1 MQIIELYIKG
11 YNRLEGGVTGFA
23 SNKLVDNTGVFN
35 TSVSVGDIVTN
46 KRTHLTASITAID
59 SDTQLSLSADLFTS
73 PNTDQFIIE
82 SDYFRADLFEDESIT
97 ITDTL
102 LNLKD
107 IGKVFTPFSQQFNLP
122 ASKTNN
128 KLFRHYEKQN
138 VLNSFDA
145 RFKHDAVIKLNGI
158 DYKKGKIQFKSV
170 TLKDNKAHAYKVVF
184 FGDAV
189 VLKEIV
195 GDTTLQGLIYPN
207 SYNFT
212 YNQTNI
218 ENFFTADLATLTST
232 YGSDDIIVPNIHH
245 SKNMRYSTADGYED
259 SITSTGL
266 VYTDLKPAI
275 KLKAIIEAIERTY
288 PELSFTG
295 FFKTSMFFNFY
306 MWMHKNEGYV
316 TNAVEGGGVN
326 ISVNRFRHQDDEDP
340 KYTYASGTIGDV
352 RTLYLLPYF
361 NADGV
366 RNRYNVTLSITTS
379 TAENYIVRIKNGAT
393 GDPITTREFTN
404 QSGTVNIVE
413 QFRNTSGVFG
423 SSPNNLDLLDL
434 IVEIESQNT
443 ITMTH
448 TFSVEYERKPQ
459 GSGAYVT
466 QWTANYTPTNQDVLN
481 TFEISRQMPE
491 MKVIDF
497 LSGLFK
503 MFNLLVYKDGNNI
516 NVELAKVYYQNEDAY
531 DITKYVDME
540 KATVDRLFQ
549 YREMDFKFKS
559 KESFLVQFSDEIQAV
574 PFAEESFPKK
584 NTPFDGGTYTVE
596 LPFEK
601 MMYERLTDPDDND
614 SLTLI
619 GQGAFLNKQFE
630 PTIGEPLI
638 FSSLY
643 QANTDSELT
652 VGGSAPSN
660 YRRPSNVTAI
670 GEWGYNERLQLNFGL
685 EADEFLQE
693 IPTLST
699 NLFEDGYFDYVQTMF
714 DPASR
719 LFKYT
724 AYLPLS
730 ILLKLQLKD
739 KLVIAN
745 NAYRINSIKTNLL
758 TNKTELELYNRQ
770 EFVSQINNS
779 QFAYLD
785 RVAQVTS
792 PSKSS
797 TFINITWTAVTG
809 AVGYDVILNGG
820 VFTTTLGNGIKILP
834 LEPNTT
840 YNIGVR
846 AKYDID
852 GNDAYSF
859 DTSIIV
865 TTDPPPFA
873 LAEDGDT
880 LITEVGDTIIL
891 E

>member
-11 YNRLEGGVTGFA
+11 YNRLEGGITGFA
-23 SNKLVDNTGVFN
+23 TNKLVDNTGVF
-35 TSVSVGDIVTN
+35 TQSVNVGDIVTN

-59 SDTQLSLSADLFTS
+59 SDTQLSLSDDLFAS
-73 PNTDQFIIE
+73 PNTDQYIIE

-97 ITDTL
+97 ITDTI

-128 KLFRHYEKQN
+128 KLFRHYENQN

-189 VLKEIV
+189 VLKEII
-195 GDTTLQGLIYPN
+195 GDTTLQGLKYDAA
-207 SYNFT
+207 YNFT

-218 ENFFTADLATLTST
+218 ENFFTASLSTLIST

-245 SKNMRYSTADGYED
+245 SKNMRYSTTDGYLD
-259 SITSTGL
+259 SITDTRL
-266 VYTDLKPAI
+266 LYTDLKPAI
-275 KLKAIIEAIERTY
+275 RLRAITDAIERTY

-295 FFKTSMFFNFY
+295 FFNTFDFSKFY

-316 TNAVEGGGVN
+316 TNADEGGGVN
-326 ISVNRFRHQDDEDP
+326 ICVNRFRHQDDEDP
-340 KYTYASGTIGDV
+340 TYTYNATGSTIGDV

-361 NADGV
+361 ININV
-366 RNRYNVTLSITTS
+366 QNEYTVTLAITTS

-393 GDPITTREFTN
+393 GDLIRYEEYQN

-413 QFRNTSGVFG
+413 VFRNLGVIG
-423 SSPNNLDLLDL
+423 NSPNNVQLLDL
-434 IVEIESQNT
+434 IVEVESGNT
-443 ITMTH
+443 ITMTQEL
-448 TFSVEYERKPQ
+448 TITA
-459 GSGAYVT
+459 SG
-466 QWTANYTPTNQDVLN
+466 QQSWTANYTPTNQDVEN
-481 TFEISRQMPE
+481 TFEISRQMPD

-503 MFNLLVYKDGNNI
+503 MFNLLVYKDGDNI
-516 NVELAKVYYQNEDAY
+516 NVELPKVYYNKENSY

-540 KATVDRLFQ
+540 KATVNRLFQ
-549 YREMDFKFKS
+549 YKKMDFKFKS
-559 KESFLVQFSDEIQAV
+559 KESFLVQFSDEIQTV

-619 GQGAFLNKQFE
+619 GQGAFLNKNFE

-638 FSSLY
+638 FASVLNS
-643 QANTDSELT
+643 NGNDELT
-652 VGGSAPSN
+652 IGSLTPQQ
-660 YRRPSNVTAI
+660 YRRPSNVTSL
-670 GEWGYNERLQLNFGL
+670 GSWGYGQRIQMNFGL
-685 EADEFLQE
+685 EADEYLGE
-693 IPTLST
+693 IPSNST

-714 DPASR
+714 DPTSR
-719 LFKYT
+719 LYKYT

-730 ILLKLQLKD
+730 ILIKLQLKD
-739 KLVIAN
+739 RLVIAN
-745 NAYRINSIKTNLL
+745 NSYRINSIKTNLL
-758 TNKTELELYNRQ
+758 TNKTELELYNRS
-770 EFVSQINNS
+770 EFVSQINNN

-785 RVAQVTS
+785 RVAQVTVS
-792 PSKSS
+792 AKS
-797 TFINITWTAVTG
+797 TDFITITWSSVSNV
-809 AVGYDVILNGG
+809 VGYDIILNGG
-820 VFTTTLGNGIKILP
+820 VFSTEANTVTTKKVTG
-834 LEPNTT
+834 LESGTT

-846 AKYDID
+846 AKYSISGD
-852 GNDAYSF
+852 DAYSF
-859 DTSIIV
+859 DT
-865 TTDPPPFA
+865 T
-873 LAEDGDT
+873 
-880 LITEVGDTIIL
+880 ITETTL
-891 E
+891 W

>member
-11 YNRLEGGVTGFA
+11 YNRLEGGITGFA

-73 PNTDQFIIE
+73 PNTDQYIIE

-189 VLKEIV
+189 VLKEII
-195 GDTTLQGLIYPN
+195 GDTTLQGLKYDEA
-207 SYNFT
+207 YNFT

-326 ISVNRFRHQDDEDP
+326 ISVNRFRHQDDENP
-340 KYTYASGTIGDV
+340 TYTYTSGTIGDV
-352 RTLYLLPYF
+352 RTLYFLPYF
-361 NADGV
+361 TNGII
-366 RNRYNVTLSITTS
+366 NKYFVTLSITTS
-379 TAENYIVRIKNGAT
+379 TPENYIVRIKSGST
-393 GDPITTREFTN
+393 GDLIKSREYQS
-404 QSGTVNIVE
+404 QSGTVNIE
-413 QFRNTSGVFG
+413 QAFFNFQAFNISTSLGYNT
-423 SSPNNLDLLDL
+423 DLLD
-434 IVEIESQNT
+434 IVVEVESENT
-443 ITMTH
+443 ITMTQNLEVRLE
-448 TFSVEYERKPQ
+448 TNS
-459 GSGAYVT
+459 VT
-466 QWTANYTPTNQDVLN
+466 QWTANYTPTNQDVEN
-481 TFEISRQMPE
+481 TFEIKKQMPE
-491 MKVIDF
+491 MKVMDF

-503 MFNLLVYKDGNNI
+503 MFNLLVYKDGDNI
-516 NVELAKVYYQNEDAY
+516 NVELAKVYYQNENSY
-531 DITKYVDME
+531 DVTKYVDME

-549 YREMDFKFKS
+549 YKKMDFKFKS
-559 KESFLVQFSDEIQAV
+559 KESFLVQFSDEIQTV
-574 PFAEESFPKK
+574 PFAEEDAGDNK
-584 NTPFDGGTYTVE
+584 FDGGTYKVE

-601 MMYERLTDPDDND
+601 MMYERLTDTDDD

-619 GQGAFLNKQFE
+619 GQGAFLNKQFD

-652 VGGSAPSN
+652 IGGSAPSN

-670 GEWGYNERLQLNFGL
+670 GEWGYNKRLQLNFGL

-699 NLFEDGYFDYVQTMF
+699 NLFEDGYYDYVQTMF
-714 DPASR
+714 DPTSR

-785 RVAQVTS
+785 RVAQLTS

-797 TFINITWTAVTG
+797 TFINISWTAVTG

-820 VFTTTLGNGIKILP
+820 VFVTTLGNAIKILP

-846 AKYDID
+846 AKYNIG

-859 DTSIIV
+859 DTSIVV

>member
-73 PNTDQFIIE
+73 PNTDQYIIE

-195 GDTTLQGLIYPN
+195 GDTTLQGLKYDGA
-207 SYNFT
+207 YNFT

-218 ENFFTADLATLTST
+218 ENFFTADLSTLTST

-245 SKNMRYSTADGYED
+245 SKNMRYSTTDGYED

-288 PELSFTG
+288 SELSFTG

-340 KYTYASGTIGDV
+340 TYTYNATGSTIGDV
-352 RTLYLLPYF
+352 RTLYLLPYSSIGF
-361 NADGV
+361 F
-366 RNRYNVTLSITTS
+366 NRYFAKVTISTTTPES
-379 TAENYIVRIKNGAT
+379 YTVRVKNGAT
-393 GDPITTREFTN
+393 GQLYNEQLYTN
-404 QSGTVNIVE
+404 QTGTVNLQTE
-413 QFRNTSGVFG
+413 FRNHNLPFG
-423 SSPNNLDLLDL
+423 GYQNDVELLDL
-434 IVEIESQNT
+434 IIEVESNNT
-443 ITMTH
+443 ITMTQSLEVRLE
-448 TFSVEYERKPQ
+448 TNNVE
-459 GSGAYVT
+459 
-466 QWTANYTPTNQDVLN
+466 QWKANYTPTNQDVLN

-503 MFNLLVYKDGNNI
+503 MFNLLVYKDGDNI

-549 YREMDFKFKS
+549 YKR
-559 KESFLVQFSDEIQAV
+559 
-574 PFAEESFPKK
+574 
-584 NTPFDGGTYTVE
+584 N
-596 LPFEK
+596 
-601 MMYERLTDPDDND
+601 
-614 SLTLI
+614 
-619 GQGAFLNKQFE
+619 
-630 PTIGEPLI
+630 
-638 FSSLY
+638 
-643 QANTDSELT
+643 
-652 VGGSAPSN
+652 
-660 YRRPSNVTAI
+660 
-670 GEWGYNERLQLNFGL
+670 GL
-685 EADEFLQE
+685 
-693 IPTLST
+693 
-699 NLFEDGYFDYVQTMF
+699 
-714 DPASR
+714 
-719 LFKYT
+719 
-724 AYLPLS
+724 
-730 ILLKLQLKD
+730 
-739 KLVIAN
+739 
-745 NAYRINSIKTNLL
+745 
-758 TNKTELELYNRQ
+758 
-770 EFVSQINNS
+770 
-779 QFAYLD
+779 
-785 RVAQVTS
+785 
-792 PSKSS
+792 
-797 TFINITWTAVTG
+797 
-809 AVGYDVILNGG
+809 
-820 VFTTTLGNGIKILP
+820 
-834 LEPNTT
+834 
-840 YNIGVR
+840 
-846 AKYDID
+846 
-852 GNDAYSF
+852 
-859 DTSIIV
+859 
-865 TTDPPPFA
+865 
-873 LAEDGDT
+873 
-880 LITEVGDTIIL
+880 
-891 E
+891 

>member
-23 SNKLVDNTGVFN
+23 TNKLVDNTGVFN

-59 SDTQLSLSADLFTS
+59 SDTQLSLSADIFTS
-73 PNTDQFIIE
+73 PNTDQYIIE

-145 RFKHDAVIKLNGI
+145 RFKHDAIIKLNGI

-189 VLKEIV
+189 VLKEII
-195 GDTTLQGLIYPN
+195 GDTTLQGLIYDN
-207 SYNFT
+207 AYNFT

-218 ENFFTADLATLTST
+218 VNFFTADLSTLIST

-245 SKNMRYSTADGYED
+245 SKNMRYSTTDGYED

-340 KYTYASGTIGDV
+340 TYTYNATGSDIADV
-352 RTLYLLPYF
+352 RSLYLLGYYGGG
-361 NADGV
+361 GV
-366 RNRYNVTLSITTS
+366 YRKYKATLSITTS
-379 TAENYIVRIKNGAT
+379 TPEDYIVRIKRGDNG
-393 GDPITTREFTN
+393 DLIRQEQYTN
-404 QSGTVNIVE
+404 QSGTVNIE
-413 QFRNTSGVFG
+413 EEFLNLGAISNAD
-423 SSPNNLDLLDL
+423 NNMQLLDL
-434 IVEIESQNT
+434 IVEVESGNT
-443 ITMTH
+443 ITMTQNLAI
-448 TFSVEYERKPQ
+448 EYKLKVPFVAGFQ
-459 GSGAYVT
+459 T
-466 QWTANYTPTNQDVLN
+466 QWIANYTPTNQDVEN
-481 TFEISRQMPE
+481 TFDISRQMPE

-503 MFNLLVYKDGNNI
+503 MFNLLVYKDGDNI

-549 YREMDFKFKS
+549 YKKMDFKFKS
-559 KESFLVQFSDEIQAV
+559 KESFLVQFSDEIQTV
-574 PFAEESFPKK
+574 PFAEEDFGDNK
-584 NTPFDGGTYTVE
+584 FDGGTYTVE

-601 MMYERLTDPDDND
+601 MMYERLTDTDDN

-638 FSSLY
+638 FSSIY
-643 QANTDSELT
+643 QSNTDSELT
-652 VGGSAPSN
+652 IGGSAPSS

-670 GEWGYNERLQLNFGL
+670 GEWGYNTRLQLNFGL
-685 EADEFLQE
+685 EADEFLGE

-714 DPASR
+714 DPTSR

-758 TNKTELELYNRQ
+758 TNKTELELYNRS
-770 EFVSQINNS
+770 EFVSQINNN

-785 RVAQVTS
+785 RVAQVTVS
-792 PSKSS
+792 AKS
-797 TFINITWTAVTG
+797 TDFITIGWTAVTG
-809 AVGYDVILNGG
+809 VVGYDVILNGG
-820 VFTTTLGNGIKILP
+820 VFTTTVGTSLKVTG
-834 LEPNTT
+834 LESGTT

-846 AKYDID
+846 AKYNISGD
-852 GNDAYSF
+852 DAYSF
-859 DTSIIV
+859 DT
-865 TTDPPPFA
+865 T
-873 LAEDGDT
+873 
-880 LITEVGDTIIL
+880 ITETTL
-891 E
+891 

>member
-11 YNRLEGGVTGFA
+11 YNRLEGGITGFA
-23 SNKLVDNTGVFN
+23 TNKLVDNTGVF
-35 TSVSVGDIVTN
+35 TQSVNVGDIVTN

-59 SDTQLSLSADLFTS
+59 SDTQLSLSDDLFAS
-73 PNTDQFIIE
+73 PNTDQYIIE

-97 ITDTL
+97 ITDTI

-128 KLFRHYEKQN
+128 KLFRHYENQN

-189 VLKEIV
+189 VLKEII
-195 GDTTLQGLIYPN
+195 GDTTLQGLKYDAA
-207 SYNFT
+207 YNFT

-218 ENFFTADLATLTST
+218 ENFFTASLSTLIST

-245 SKNMRYSTADGYED
+245 SKNMRYSTTDGYLD
-259 SITSTGL
+259 SITDTRL
-266 VYTDLKPAI
+266 LYTDLKPAI
-275 KLKAIIEAIERTY
+275 RLRAITDAIERTY

-295 FFKTSMFFNFY
+295 FFNTFDFSKFY

-316 TNAVEGGGVN
+316 TNADEGGGVN
-326 ISVNRFRHQDDEDP
+326 ICVNRFRHQDDEDP
-340 KYTYASGTIGDV
+340 TYTYNATGSTIGDV

-361 NADGV
+361 ININV
-366 RNRYNVTLSITTS
+366 QNEYTVTLAITTS

-393 GDPITTREFTN
+393 GDLIRYEEYQN

-413 QFRNTSGVFG
+413 VFRNLGVIG
-423 SSPNNLDLLDL
+423 NSPNNVQLLDL
-434 IVEIESQNT
+434 IVEVESGNT
-443 ITMTH
+443 ITMTQEL
-448 TFSVEYERKPQ
+448 TITA
-459 GSGAYVT
+459 SG
-466 QWTANYTPTNQDVLN
+466 QQSWTANYTPTNQDVEN
-481 TFEISRQMPE
+481 TFEISRQMPD

-503 MFNLLVYKDGNNI
+503 MFNLLVYKDGDNI
-516 NVELAKVYYQNEDAY
+516 NVELPKVYYNKENSY

-540 KATVDRLFQ
+540 KATVNRLFQ
-549 YREMDFKFKS
+549 YKKMDFKFKS
-559 KESFLVQFSDEIQAV
+559 KESFLVQFSDEIQTV

-619 GQGAFLNKQFE
+619 GQGAFLNKNFE

-638 FSSLY
+638 FASVLNS
-643 QANTDSELT
+643 NGNDELT
-652 VGGSAPSN
+652 IGSLTPQQ
-660 YRRPSNVTAI
+660 YRRPSNVTSL
-670 GEWGYNERLQLNFGL
+670 GSWGYGQRIQMNFGL
-685 EADEFLQE
+685 EADEYLGE
-693 IPTLST
+693 IPSNST

-714 DPASR
+714 DPTSR
-719 LFKYT
+719 LYKYT

-730 ILLKLQLKD
+730 ILIKLQLKD
-739 KLVIAN
+739 RLVIAN
-745 NAYRINSIKTNLL
+745 NSYRINSIKTNLL
-758 TNKTELELYNRQ
+758 TNKTELELYNRS
-770 EFVSQINNS
+770 EFVSQINNN

-785 RVAQVTS
+785 RVAQVTVS
-792 PSKSS
+792 AKS
-797 TFINITWTAVTG
+797 TDFITITWSSVSNV
-809 AVGYDVILNGG
+809 VGYDIILNGG
-820 VFTTTLGNGIKILP
+820 VFSTEANTVTTKKVTG
-834 LEPNTT
+834 LESGTT

-846 AKYDID
+846 AKYSISGD
-852 GNDAYSF
+852 DAYSF
-859 DTSIIV
+859 DT
-865 TTDPPPFA
+865 T
-873 LAEDGDT
+873 
-880 LITEVGDTIIL
+880 ITETTL
-891 E
+891 

>member
-11 YNRLEGGVTGFA
+11 YNRLEGGITGFA
-23 SNKLVDNTGVFN
+23 TNKLVDNTGVFN

-73 PNTDQFIIE
+73 PNTDQYIIE

-195 GDTTLQGLIYPN
+195 GDTTLQGLIYDN
-207 SYNFT
+207 AYNFT

-259 SITSTGL
+259 SITDTGL

-316 TNAVEGGGVN
+316 TNANPDGALN

-340 KYTYASGTIGDV
+340 TYTYNATGSTIGDV
-352 RTLYLLPYF
+352 RTLYLLPYSSIGF
-361 NADGV
+361 F
-366 RNRYNVTLSITTS
+366 NRYFAKVSISTTTS
-379 TAENYIVRIKNGAT
+379 ESYKVRIKNGAT
-393 GDPITTREFTN
+393 GQLYNEQSYTN
-404 QSGTVNIVE
+404 QTGIVNLQTE
-413 QFRNTSGVFG
+413 FRNHNSPFG
-423 SSPNNLDLLDL
+423 GYQNDVELLDL
-434 IVEIESQNT
+434 IIEVESENT
-443 ITMTH
+443 ITMTQSLEVRLE
-448 TFSVEYERKPQ
+448 TNN
-459 GSGAYVT
+459 VT
-466 QWTANYTPTNQDVLN
+466 QWTANYTPTNQDVQN

-503 MFNLLVYKDGNNI
+503 MFNLLVYKDGDNI
-516 NVELAKVYYQNEDAY
+516 NVELAKLYYQNEDAY
-531 DITKYVDME
+531 DVTKYVDME

-549 YREMDFKFKS
+549 YKKMDFKFKS
-559 KESFLVQFSDEIQAV
+559 KESFLVQFSDEIQGV
-574 PFAEESFPKK
+574 PFAEEDFGDDK
-584 NTPFDGGTYTVE
+584 FDGGTYTVE

-601 MMYERLTDPDDND
+601 MMYERLTATDD

-619 GQGAFLNKQFE
+619 GQGAFLNKQLE

-652 VGGSAPSN
+652 IGGSAPSS

-670 GEWGYNERLQLNFGL
+670 GEWGWNTRLQLNFGL

-797 TFINITWTAVTG
+797 TSINITWTAVTG

-820 VFTTTLGNGIKILP
+820 VLGTTPLTSIKVTP

-846 AKYDID
+846 AKYNID

-859 DTSIIV
+859 DTSIVV

>member
-73 PNTDQFIIE
+73 PNTDQYIIE

-102 LNLKD
+102 QNLKD

-259 SITSTGL
+259 SITDTGL

-340 KYTYASGTIGDV
+340 TYTYASGTIGDV
-352 RTLYLLPYF
+352 RTLYLLPYSSIGFF
-361 NADGV
+361 NKYYAK
-366 RNRYNVTLSITTS
+366 VTISTTS
-379 TAENYIVRIKNGAT
+379 PESYTVRVKNGAT
-393 GDPITTREFTN
+393 GQLYNHQSYTN
-404 QSGTVNIVE
+404 QTGTINLE
-413 QFRNTSGVFG
+413 TQFRNHNLPFG
-423 SSPNNLDLLDL
+423 GYSNDVELLDL
-434 IVEIESQNT
+434 IIEVESENT
-443 ITMTH
+443 ITMTQSLEVRLE
-448 TFSVEYERKPQ
+448 TNN
-459 GSGAYVT
+459 VT

-503 MFNLLVYKDGNNI
+503 MFNLLVYKDGDNI
-516 NVELAKVYYQNEDAY
+516 NVELAKVYYQNENSY
-531 DITKYVDME
+531 DVTKYVDME

-549 YREMDFKFKS
+549 YKKMDFKFKS
-559 KESFLVQFSDEIQAV
+559 KESFLVQFSDEIQGV
-574 PFAEESFPKK
+574 PFAEEDFGDDK
-584 NTPFDGGTYTVE
+584 FDGGTYTVE

-652 VGGSAPSN
+652 IGGSAPSN

-758 TNKTELELYNRQ
+758 TNKTELELYNRS

-797 TFINITWTAVTG
+797 TSIDITWTAVTG

-820 VFTTTLGNGIKILP
+820 VFTTTLGNGIKIQP

-846 AKYDID
+846 AKYNID

-859 DTSIIV
+859 DTSIVV
-865 TTDPPPFA
+865 TTDPPPVA

>member
-59 SDTQLSLSADLFTS
+59 SDTQLSLSADIFTS
-73 PNTDQFIIE
+73 PNTDLYIIE

-145 RFKHDAVIKLNGI
+145 RFKHDAIIKLNGI

-195 GDTTLQGLIYPN
+195 GDTTLQGLKYDGA
-207 SYNFT
+207 YNFT

-218 ENFFTADLATLTST
+218 ENFFTADLSTLTST

-245 SKNMRYSTADGYED
+245 SKNMRYSTTDGYED

-288 PELSFTG
+288 SELSFTG

-340 KYTYASGTIGDV
+340 TYTYNATGSTIGDV
-352 RTLYLLPYF
+352 RTLYLLPYSSIGF
-361 NADGV
+361 F
-366 RNRYNVTLSITTS
+366 NRYFAKVTISTTTPES
-379 TAENYIVRIKNGAT
+379 YTVRVKNGAT
-393 GDPITTREFTN
+393 GQLYNEQLYTN
-404 QSGTVNIVE
+404 QTGTVNLQTE
-413 QFRNTSGVFG
+413 FRNHNSPFG
-423 SSPNNLDLLDL
+423 GYQNDVELLDL
-434 IVEIESQNT
+434 IIEVESNNT
-443 ITMTH
+443 ITMTQSLEVRLE
-448 TFSVEYERKPQ
+448 TNNVE
-459 GSGAYVT
+459 
-466 QWTANYTPTNQDVLN
+466 QWKANYTPTNQDVLN

-503 MFNLLVYKDGNNI
+503 MFNLLVYKDGDNI

-559 KESFLVQFSDEIQAV
+559 KESFLVQFSDEIQTV
-574 PFAEESFPKK
+574 PFAEEDYPRE

-601 MMYERLTDPDDND
+601 MMYERLTDTDDD

-619 GQGAFLNKQFE
+619 GQGAFLNKQFD

-652 VGGSAPSN
+652 IGGSAPSN

-670 GEWGYNERLQLNFGL
+670 GEWGYNKRLQLNFGL

-714 DPASR
+714 DPTSR

-785 RVAQVTS
+785 RVAQLTS
-792 PSKSS
+792 TSKTS
-797 TFINITWTAVTG
+797 TSIDITWTAVTG

-820 VFTTTLGNGIKILP
+820 VFVTTLGNGIKILP

-846 AKYDID
+846 AKYNID

-859 DTSIIV
+859 DTSIVV
-865 TTDPPPFA
+865 TTDPPPVA

>member
-11 YNRLEGGVTGFA
+11 YNRLEGGITGFA

-73 PNTDQFIIE
+73 PNTDQYIIE

-189 VLKEIV
+189 VLKEII
-195 GDTTLQGLIYPN
+195 GDTTLQGLKYDGA
-207 SYNFT
+207 YNFT
-212 YNQTNI
+212 YNETNI
-218 ENFFTADLATLTST
+218 VNFLSAGLSSLISN

-245 SKNMRYSTADGYED
+245 SKNMRYSTSNGYKD
-259 SITSTGL
+259 SITDTGL

-275 KLKAIIEAIERTY
+275 RLRAIIEAIERTY

-295 FFKTSMFFNFY
+295 FFNTFDFSKFY

-316 TNAVEGGGVN
+316 TNADEGGGVN
-326 ISVNRFRHQDDEDP
+326 ISVNRFRNQDDDDP
-340 KYTYASGTIGDV
+340 TYTYTSGSISDV
-352 RTLYLLPYF
+352 RTLYFLPYF
-361 NADGV
+361 TNGII
-366 RNRYNVTLSITTS
+366 NKYFVTLSITTS
-379 TAENYIVRIKNGAT
+379 TPENYIVRIKSGST
-393 GDPITTREFTN
+393 GDLIKSREYQS
-404 QSGTVNIVE
+404 QSGTVNIE
-413 QFRNTSGVFG
+413 QAFFNFQAFNISTSQGYNT
-423 SSPNNLDLLDL
+423 DLLD
-434 IVEIESQNT
+434 IVVEVESENT
-443 ITMTH
+443 ITMTQNLEVRLE
-448 TFSVEYERKPQ
+448 TNS
-459 GSGAYVT
+459 VT
-466 QWTANYTPTNQDVLN
+466 QWTANYTPTNQDVEN
-481 TFEISRQMPE
+481 TFEIKKQMPE
-491 MKVIDF
+491 MKVMDF

-503 MFNLLVYKDGNNI
+503 MFNLLVYKDGDNI
-516 NVELAKVYYQNEDAY
+516 NVELAKLYYQNENSY

-549 YREMDFKFKS
+549 YKKMDFKFKS
-559 KESFLVQFSDEIQAV
+559 KESFLVQFSDEIQTV
-574 PFAEESFPKK
+574 PFAEEDAGDNK
-584 NTPFDGGTYTVE
+584 FDGGNYKVE

-601 MMYERLTDPDDND
+601 MMYERLTDTDDD

-638 FSSLY
+638 FASVLNS
-643 QANTDSELT
+643 NGNDELT
-652 VGGSAPSN
+652 IGSLTPQQ
-660 YRRPSNVTAI
+660 YRRPSNVTSL
-670 GEWGYNERLQLNFGL
+670 GSWGYGQRLQMNFGL
-685 EADEFLQE
+685 EADEYLGE
-693 IPTLST
+693 IPSNST
-699 NLFEDGYFDYVQTMF
+699 NLFEDGYYDYVQTMF

-797 TFINITWTAVTG
+797 TFINISWTAVTG

-820 VFTTTLGNGIKILP
+820 VFVTTLGNGIKILP
-834 LEPNTT
+834 LEPSTT

-846 AKYDID
+846 AKYNID

-859 DTSIIV
+859 DTSIVV

-873 LAEDGDT
+873 LAEDADT

>member
-1 MQIIELYIKG
+1 
-11 YNRLEGGVTGFA
+11 
-23 SNKLVDNTGVFN
+23 
-35 TSVSVGDIVTN
+35 
-46 KRTHLTASITAID
+46 
-59 SDTQLSLSADLFTS
+59 
-73 PNTDQFIIE
+73 
-82 SDYFRADLFEDESIT
+82 
-97 ITDTL
+97 
-102 LNLKD
+102 
-107 IGKVFTPFSQQFNLP
+107 
-122 ASKTNN
+122 
-128 KLFRHYEKQN
+128 

-145 RFKHDAVIKLNGI
+145 RFKHDAIIKLNGI

-189 VLKEIV
+189 VLKEII
-195 GDTTLQGLIYPN
+195 GDTTLQGLIYDN
-207 SYNFT
+207 AYNFT
-212 YNQTNI
+212 YNETNI
-218 ENFFTADLATLTST
+218 INFFSAGSSSLISN

-245 SKNMRYSTADGYED
+245 SKNMRYSTSNGYKD
-259 SITSTGL
+259 SITDTGL

-275 KLKAIIEAIERTY
+275 RLRAIIEAIERTY
-288 PELSFTG
+288 SEISFEG
-295 FFKTSMFFNFY
+295 FFNTFDFSNFY

-326 ISVNRFRHQDDEDP
+326 ISVNRFRNQDDEDP
-340 KYTYASGTIGDV
+340 KYTYTSGTIGDV
-352 RTLYLLPYF
+352 RTLYLLPYY

-379 TAENYIVRIKNGAT
+379 TAENYTVRIKNGAT
-393 GDPITTREFTN
+393 GNLITSREFTN
-404 QSGTVNIVE
+404 QSGTVNIE
-413 QFRNTSGVFG
+413 EGFRNTSGVFG

-434 IVEIESQNT
+434 IIEIESENT

-448 TFSVEYERKPQ
+448 TLSVEYERKPQ

-466 QWTANYTPTNQDVLN
+466 QWTANYTPTNQDVQN

-491 MKVIDF
+491 MKVMDF

-503 MFNLLVYKDGNNI
+503 MFNLLVYKDGDNI
-516 NVELAKVYYQNEDAY
+516 KVELAKVYYQNEDAY

-549 YREMDFKFKS
+549 FREMDFKFKS
-559 KESFLVQFSDEIQAV
+559 KESFLVQFSDEIQTV
-574 PFAEESFPKK
+574 PFAEEHYPPD
-584 NTPFDGGTYTVE
+584 NTPFDGGIYKVE

-601 MMYERLTDPDDND
+601 MMYERLTDTDDD

-619 GQGAFLNKQFE
+619 GQGAFLNKQFD

-638 FSSLY
+638 FLSIY
-643 QANTDSELT
+643 DSNADNELT
-652 VGGSAPSN
+652 IGSLTPNA
-660 YRRPSNVTAI
+660 YRRPSNVT
-670 GEWGYNERLQLNFGL
+670 GLGWWGYNRRLQMNFGL
-685 EADEFLQE
+685 EADEFLGE
-693 IPTLST
+693 IPSNST

-797 TFINITWTAVTG
+797 TAINLSWTAVTG

-820 VFTTTLGNGIKILP
+820 VFGTTVGTSVKVTP

-846 AKYDID
+846 AKYNID

-859 DTSIIV
+859 DTSIVV

>member
-73 PNTDQFIIE
+73 PNTDQYIIE

-102 LNLKD
+102 QNLKD

-259 SITSTGL
+259 SITDTGL

-340 KYTYASGTIGDV
+340 TYTYASGTIGDV
-352 RTLYLLPYF
+352 RTLYLLPYSSIGFF
-361 NADGV
+361 NKYYAK
-366 RNRYNVTLSITTS
+366 VTISTTS
-379 TAENYIVRIKNGAT
+379 PESYTVRVKNGAT
-393 GDPITTREFTN
+393 GQLYNHQSYTN
-404 QSGTVNIVE
+404 QTGTINLE
-413 QFRNTSGVFG
+413 TQFRNHNLPFG
-423 SSPNNLDLLDL
+423 GYSNDVELLDL
-434 IVEIESQNT
+434 IIEVESENT
-443 ITMTH
+443 ITMTQSLEVRLE
-448 TFSVEYERKPQ
+448 TNN
-459 GSGAYVT
+459 VT

-516 NVELAKVYYQNEDAY
+516 NVELPKVYYNKENSY

-549 YREMDFKFKS
+549 YKKMDFKFKS
-559 KESFLVQFSDEIQAV
+559 KESFLVQFSDEIQGV
-574 PFAEESFPKK
+574 PFAEEDFGDDK
-584 NTPFDGGTYTVE
+584 FDGGTYTVE

-652 VGGSAPSN
+652 IGGSAPSN

-758 TNKTELELYNRQ
+758 TNKTELELYNRS

-797 TFINITWTAVTG
+797 TSIDITWTAVTG

-820 VFTTTLGNGIKILP
+820 VFTTTLGNGIKIQP

-846 AKYDID
+846 AKYNID

-859 DTSIIV
+859 DTSIVV
-865 TTDPPPFA
+865 TTDPPPVA